1 MHKTKVLFL
10 ISGRTLFELLD
21 MRLSVQILF
30 MRALSSENLDSFRKD
45 VAGLGQEQGGHGL
58 LVGKRGVE
66 VVEHLV

>member
-45 VAGLGQEQGGHGL
+45 VAGLGQE
-58 LVGKRGVE
+58 
-66 VVEHLV
+66 